1 MIRVSRACEGT
12 ISLARLMPFLSI
24 KLLFA
29 NIGLVLQC

>member
-1 MIRVSRACEGT
+1 MICVSRAGEST
-12 ISLARLMPFLSI
+12 ISLARLMSFLLI